1 MLSHWFLVAAGGA
14 AGAVLRFYLS
24 ETLPSE
30 TFPWATLSVNL
41 LGSFLLGI
49 VAAAG
54 LVQVLGEAQTLLIGV
69 GFLGAFTTMSTF
81 SVETI
86 TMMEEGRWQS
96 AGIYVITSAL
106 AGPLLAFIGW
116 KSGHAWLA

>member
-1 MLSHWFLVAAGGA
+1 MLSHWMLVAVGGA

-24 ETLPSE
+24 ETIPADS
-30 TFPWATLSVNL
+30 FPWATLSVNL

-54 LVQVLGEAQTLLIGV
+54 LVQVLGEAQTLLLGV

-86 TMMEEGRWQS
+86 AMMEEGRWQS
-96 AGIYVITSAL
+96 AGIYVMVSAL

-116 KSGHAWLA
+116 KGGHAWLG